1 MPIKIK
7 QTLPIYFATNRGMSG
22 PRTNP
27 RFGERFHQDGAQ
39 FYRVG
44 TATVSKVS
52 DDLDE
57 GYQIK
62 RIQVEGESSADAQDR
77 GSDRLFGKIRKE
89 INARGCDAL
98 VYIHGFANTFEESI
112 ARAAQLHE
120 VYQVGPPKKPQ
131 HPVVF
136 VFCWPS
142 NGRVTPPWE
151 YFSDRQ
157 DAEASGVAMA
167 RTVCRLYDFIRR
179 EGTPCK
185 QRIHVVAHSMGNWA
199 LRHAVQALKGERRL
213 EPIFDNVF
221 LMAADEDDDAL
232 ERDDKLKPLLDL
244 ARRIHVYHSEDDK
257 ALIMSNTTKFNGARL
272 GNNGLRSVSGIY
284 HQVIA
289 VDCQAVDDTEML
301 QVDHQYYRR
310 RDEVIKDVRAV
321 LSGKRPDDIPGR
333 IVMEPGRRYRIQL
346 KNKPRQT
353 TAAKPVSSAAGAQT
367 KLAKQPRRR

>member
-1 MPIKIK
+1 MPIKIGK
-7 QTLPIYFATNRGMSG
+7 VLPIYFATNRGMSG
-22 PRTNP
+22 RRKKPS
-27 RFGERFHQDGAQ
+27 FGERFHQDGAN

-57 GYQIK
+57 GFEVK
-62 RIQVEGESSADAQDR
+62 KIQVEGEGNPHEQDR
-77 GSDRLFGKIRKE
+77 GSDRLFGKIKKE
-89 INARGCDAL
+89 MNAQGCDAL

-120 VYQVGPPKKPQ
+120 VYQVGPSKNPQ

-157 DAEASGVAMA
+157 DAQATGVAMA
-167 RTVCRLYDFIRR
+167 RTMCRLYDFIRR
-179 EGTPCK
+179 DGTPCK

-199 LRHAVQALKGERRL
+199 LRHALQALKGERSL
-213 EPIFDNVF
+213 EPIFDHVF

-232 ERDDKLKPLLDL
+232 EKDEKLKPLLDL

-257 ALIMSNTTKFNGARL
+257 ALIMSNTTKFRGTRL
-272 GNNGLRSVSGIY
+272 GNNGLRSFSGICD
-284 HQVIA
+284 QVIA
-289 VDCQAVDDTEML
+289 VDCQAVDDTEVL
-301 QVDHQYYRR
+301 HVDHQYYRR

-333 IVMEPGRRYRIQL
+333 IVIEPGRRYRIRL
-346 KNKPRQT
+346 KKKPGRT
-353 TAAKPVSSAAGAQT
+353 TPAKSVSTAASG
-367 KLAKQPRRR
+367 